1 MSTISETALIELR
14 RFFFELSID
23 QSVKIIIAF
32 SGGADSLAAAI
43 LLSNLF
49 PPERLH
55 AVYVNHRLRSSAELD
70 REEQLNRRN
79 CESLGI
85 PLSIIRLERK
95 QVENLAKERGNGI
108 EEAARKLRYEVLETK
123 RRELQFDLI
132 VTAHTA
138 NDQSE
143 TVLMR
148 LLQGAG
154 PAGLQGIA
162 KRKGVV
168 IRPLLDLTRDDIERI
183 VADSGLSHAEDS
195 TNTDERYLR
204 NSIRHALVPTIA
216 RLFPQYNEALSQVA
230 TRNRL
235 LVEAMTPQVEQMIDL
250 SILQQERDVIISLS
264 ALSGCDRFV
273 LEQVVY
279 HGWNLLSNRDG
290 KRFPYRN
297 VQLICD
303 KIVSGWA
310 DGEHVM
316 ASGTMIMRRGDVLLW
331 QTTVMPLAEG
341 YVSFVYSECTEL
353 DGEKQLVLGGEP
365 AGSVPVEKRARI
377 DESTVTAPIIARSC
391 RDGDAIRLTEGT
403 KRVVSLF
410 SDWHIAPQDRWRIP
424 VLEDAEGIFAVLG
437 GAYGGRDRVAAR
449 CLCAPLARNG
459 ATLYS
464 VTDIEG

>member
-14 RFFFELSID
+14 RFFFEQSID
-23 QSVKIIIAF
+23 LSVKIIIAF
-32 SGGADSLAAAI
+32 SGGADSLAATI
-43 LLSNLF
+43 LLSTLF
-49 PPERLH
+49 PPDQLH
-55 AVYVNHRLRSSAELD
+55 AVYVNHRLRDSAELAK
-70 REEQLNRRN
+70 EEQLNRNN
-79 CESLGI
+79 CESLGV
-85 PLSIIRLERK
+85 PLSIIRLEQK

-108 EEAARKLRYEVLETK
+108 EDAARKLRYDVLEQ
-123 RRELQFDLI
+123 RRCELQFDLI

-154 PAGLQGIA
+154 PTGLQGIA
-162 KRKGVV
+162 KNKGVV

-183 VADSGLSHAEDS
+183 VADSGLHPAQDS
-195 TNTDERYLR
+195 TNADERYLR
-204 NSIRHALVPTIA
+204 NSIRHTVIPTIA

-230 TRNRL
+230 NRNRL
-235 LVEAMTPQVEQMIDL
+235 LVETVTPQVERMIDR
-250 SILQQERDVIISLS
+250 SIIQHDGNVIISLS
-264 ALSGCDRFV
+264 AVSGCERFI
-273 LEQVVY
+273 LEQMVY
-279 HGWNLLSNRDG
+279 HGWDLLVGRKG

-303 KIVSGWA
+303 KMANGWIDGEQVMVSG
-310 DGEHVM
+310 
-316 ASGTMIMRRGDVLLW
+316 TTIMRRGDTLLW
-331 QTTVMPLAEG
+331 QSTAIPLAEG
-341 YVSFVYSECTEL
+341 YVSFVYSDCTEL
-353 DGEKQLVLGGEP
+353 DGEKQLVIGGEP

-377 DESTVTAPIIARSC
+377 DDSTVTSPIIARSC
-391 RDGDAIRLTEGT
+391 RDGDTIRLTEGT

-424 VLEDAEGIFAVLG
+424 VLEDTEGIFAVLG
-437 GAYGGRDRVAAR
+437 GAYGGKDRVATR

-464 VTDIEG
+464 VTDMEG